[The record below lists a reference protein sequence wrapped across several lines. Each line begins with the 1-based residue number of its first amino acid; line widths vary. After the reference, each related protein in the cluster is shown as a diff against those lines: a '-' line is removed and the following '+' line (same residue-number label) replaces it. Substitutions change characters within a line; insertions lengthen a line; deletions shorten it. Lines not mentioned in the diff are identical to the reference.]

1 MLTKGLQASSC
12 RSFHWRN
19 AAENRPQAK
28 GVERACGILKEGI
41 FSNWL
46 GLERHLH
53 ARVALESP
61 LMGFLVGHAYRTY
74 NCFNN
79 RSGSS
84 PLERMRE
91 SRGGQCPR
99 SFCFGALG
107 YGKPVNPNVWPGR
120 RIVYGCYL
128 GMRFITGG
136 GCLLFPA
143 DADANGVREVIR
155 CHSFRV
161 KEVVNINE
169 AFDADLLFPLLAGVM
184 PEVVT
189 SQTWQ
194 ESLRHSKMHQDQWKM
209 FFHQLGMLNQHL
221 DQLHHHFHN
230 PRELHR
236 ERNQFQAGHLHHR
249 WSQMTV
255 EQPTWTLSRLTTR
268 TLMQTFP

>member
-12 RSFHWRN
+12 RSCHWRN

-28 GVERACGILKEGI
+28 GGERACGILREGI

-46 GLERHLH
+46 GLLH
-53 ARVALESP
+53 GRVALESP
-61 LMGFLVGHAYRTY
+61 LMGFLVRHAYRTN
-74 NCFNN
+74 NCFND

-99 SFCFGALG
+99 SFFGVLG

-120 RIVYGCYL
+120 RLVYGCYL

-143 DADANGVREVIR
+143 DADANGVRELIR

-161 KEVVNINE
+161 KEVVNIMTSKS
-169 AFDADLLFPLLAGVM
+169 ADKQ
-184 PEVVT
+184 VT
-189 SQTWQ
+189 RKWQ
-194 ESLRHSKMHQDQWKM
+194 A
-209 FFHQLGMLNQHL
+209 
-221 DQLHHHFHN
+221 N
-230 PRELHR
+230 PA
-236 ERNQFQAGHLHHR
+236 N
-249 WSQMTV
+249 
-255 EQPTWTLSRLTTR
+255 
-268 TLMQTFP
+268 